1 MSGLKRYMPLF
12 HLNIFHKYF
21 LNDGIVDF
29 DNSPQLK
36 EDQLRKYKV
45 SDFLHI
51 IPSEKTAKDLKG
63 RKLLFKPTDS
73 GISIYVMAEETAP
86 NSGIFT
92 PKRTLDQDFSID
104 LLFYIKDPLF
114 ENYSIVS
121 AVNEIPF
128 YFTNKK
134 PVTEIAPYNYIDTT
148 DSTLVENFTI
158 SEATYSETTKRLA
171 PKEMLQL
178 FGIISLEMS
187 GDDTFPI
194 DGFARNSIEI
204 NGNLVAN
211 TPEFKIQ
218 FENRSTI
225 WNYRNTEDDTILNT
239 TDPQELPLVK
249 NGIVVYSF
257 DGIERPV
264 ASPNR
269 LIFEKDINGNIIK
282 TFSEI
287 YI

>member
-1 MSGLKRYMPLF
+1 MSGLKKYIPLF
-12 HLNIFHKYF
+12 TLNIFHKYL
-21 LNDGIVDF
+21 LNDGITDF
-29 DNSPQLK
+29 DDTPQLK
-36 EDQLRKYKV
+36 EEQLRKYNL
-45 SDFLHI
+45 SDFIHI
-51 IPSEKTAKDLKG
+51 IPSERTIQDLKG
-63 RKLLFKPTDS
+63 RKLLFKPNNS
-73 GISIYVMAEETAP
+73 GITIYVMAEETAP
-86 NSGIFT
+86 NSGIYT
-92 PKRTLDQDFSID
+92 PKRTLDQDFSLD
-104 LLFYIKDPLF
+104 LLLYIKDPLF

-121 AVNEIPF
+121 AVNETPF

-134 PVTEIAPYNYIDTT
+134 PATEIAPYNYIDTT
-148 DSTLVENFTI
+148 GTTLIENYTI
-158 SEATYSETTKRLA
+158 SETTYGEISKRLA

-178 FGIISLEMS
+178 FGIISLEMA

-194 DGFARNSIEI
+194 DGFARNIIEL
-204 NGNLVAN
+204 NGDLVAS

-239 TDPQELPLVK
+239 SDPQELPLVK

>member
-1 MSGLKRYMPLF
+1 MSGLKKYMPLF

-21 LNDGIVDF
+21 LNDGITDF
-29 DNSPQLK
+29 DNTPQLK
-36 EDQLRKYKV
+36 EEQLRKYNL
-45 SDFLHI
+45 SNFLHV
-51 IPSEKTAKDLKG
+51 IPSEKTTKELKG

-73 GISIYVMAEETAP
+73 GVTIYVMAEETAP

-104 LLFYIKDPLF
+104 LLFYIKDSLF

-121 AVNEIPF
+121 AVNDIPF

-134 PVTEIAPYNYIDTT
+134 PATEIVPYDYIDTSGT
-148 DSTLVENFTI
+148 TLIENFTI
-158 SEATYSETTKRLA
+158 TETTYSEISKRLA

-178 FGIISLEMS
+178 FGIVSLEMS

-194 DGFARNSIEI
+194 DGFERNIIET
-204 NGNLVAN
+204 NGNLVAI

-225 WNYRNTEDDTILNT
+225 WNYRNTEDDTLLNT
-239 TDPQELPLVK
+239 SDPQELPLVK

>member
-1 MSGLKRYMPLF
+1 MSGTKKYLPLF
-12 HLNIFHKYF
+12 RVNIFHKYF
-21 LNDGIVDF
+21 LNDGITNF
-29 DNSPQLK
+29 DNTPQLK
-36 EDQLRKYKV
+36 EEQLRKYNYT
-45 SDFLHI
+45 DFLHI
-51 IPSEKTAKDLKG
+51 IPSEKTIQDLKG
-63 RKLLFKPTDS
+63 RKLLFKSNDS
-73 GISIYVMAEETAP
+73 GFTIYVMAEETAP
-86 NSGIFT
+86 NSGIYT
-92 PKRTLDQDFSID
+92 PRRVLDQDFSID
-104 LLFYIKDPLF
+104 LLLFVKDSLF

-121 AVNEIPF
+121 AVNDLPF

-134 PVTEIAPYNYIDTT
+134 PSTELAPYNYIDTT
-148 DSTLVENFTI
+148 GATLIENFTI
-158 SEATYSETTKRLA
+158 SETSYGEISKRLS

-178 FGIISLEMS
+178 FGVISLEMA
-187 GDDTFPI
+187 GDDTFPL
-194 DGFARNSIEI
+194 DGFHRNIIES
-204 NGNLVAN
+204 NGNLVAS

-225 WNYRNTEDDTILNT
+225 WNYRDTEDDSLLNT
-239 TDPQELPLVK
+239 SDPQELPLVK